1 MKAPPQS
8 LDTCWLHR
16 DLMTGRSFLTIGVR
30 DSKFNLNE
38 VRYEVSIGDRGEVY
52 LLKTNGEV
60 YTVQPGGSCDCRDSN
75 FRKRVSGCKH
85 GIACHKAGFFDAAK
99 QVG

>member
-8 LDTCWLHR
+8 LDTCWTHR
-16 DLMTGRSFLTIGVR
+16 DHLTGRLFMTIGVR

-38 VRYEVSIGDRGEVY
+38 VRYEVSVGDRGEVY
-52 LLKTNGEV
+52 LLKANAEV
-60 YTVQPGGSCDCRDSN
+60 YTVQPGGSCDCRDN
-75 FRKRVSGCKH
+75 HFRKRPTSCKH
-85 GIACHKAGFFDAAK
+85 ALACHKAGFFDAAK